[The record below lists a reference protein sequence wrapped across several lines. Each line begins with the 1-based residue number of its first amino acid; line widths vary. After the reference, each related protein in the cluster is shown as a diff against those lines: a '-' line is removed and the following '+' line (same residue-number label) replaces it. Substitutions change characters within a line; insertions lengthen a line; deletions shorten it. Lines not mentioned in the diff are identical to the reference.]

1 MHNVSEKD
9 WKLLKERLAIWQER
23 YIKSLNEK
31 YIKILSGDGSEAEKF
46 WALEKRINEDKYS
59 SGVVTEMRRSNFYD
73 IIGELI
79 ANEIITESEL
89 EGFSQ
94 EVIDSAKRAQKL
106 GE

>member
-9 WKLLKERLAIWQER
+9 WKILKERLAVWQER
-23 YIKSLNEK
+23 YIKCLNEE

-46 WALEKRINEDKYS
+46 WTLEKRINKDKYS
-59 SGVVTEMRRSNFYD
+59 SGVVAEMKRSNFYE

-79 ANEIITESEL
+79 ANEIITVSEI

-94 EVIDSAKRAQKL
+94 EVIDFVKRAQKL
-106 GE
+106 GG